1 MFERTEIV
9 ESIYEGVVT
18 PFYEKIL
25 GKNLTALDSVGKR
38 EERPPLQTL
47 TSQRMRALASAVNDM

>member
-1 MFERTEIV
+1 MFERMEIV

-25 GKNLTALDSVGKR
+25 RKNLTALDSVGKI

-47 TSQRMRALASAVNDM
+47 TSQRIRALTSAVNDM